1 MDANNRAAAD
11 VVVIGGGLA
20 GLMAAAHLARAGRS
34 VELIER
40 AAEPGGRARTQERAG
55 FFFNQGAH
63 ALYAGGAAQAL
74 RELGVAVRGAP
85 PPLSGG
91 FALRAGWLHTL
102 PVGTVSL
109 LTTGLL
115 PLRQKAALARL
126 MSSLP
131 RLDPARWDGVPA
143 ARFLDEQR
151 LAGPARE
158 LVEALLRLTTYT
170 DGPE

>member
-11 VVVIGGGLA
+11 VVVTGGGIA

-40 AAEPGGRARTQERAG
+40 AAELGGRARTRERGG
-55 FFFNQGAH
+55 FFFNEGAH
-63 ALYAGGAAQAL
+63 ALYAGGAAQEL
-74 RELGVAVRGAP
+74 REMGVAVRGSP

-91 FALRAGWLHTL
+91 FALRGGRLHTL
-102 PVGTVSL
+102 PVGAVSL

-115 PLRQKAALARL
+115 PLRQKAALSRL

-131 RLDPARWDGVPA
+131 PLDPACWDGVPA
-143 ARFLDEQR
+143 TRFLDEQR

-158 LVEALLRLTTYT
+158 LVKALLRSRAAF
-170 DGPE
+170 D